1 MAHSSVLILTAFG
14 LLLCRCLTLAS
25 TIPEDCAPTYQHTEP
40 YQRLYQNLDALNG
53 SNFPD
58 PCIIEVDNK
67 NYLFSTNDKLSPT
80 PLRVP
85 MTSSPDFNDPSS
97 WSERTDAFPET
108 NVPAFGSNGWAS
120 PGSIWAPSVLQ
131 MDDGFIMY
139 YAAALQSN
147 PPRSNIH
154 CIGVAR
160 SPTVTGP
167 YNDTS
172 LEPWICP
179 ESQGGAVDV
188 AGFLDPCSGN
198 RYIVYKVDGP
208 MINNGGYCASN
219 ATRPILFPLAQQ
231 NTSLMLQQTGS
242 DGHTL
247 IGPAVQLW
255 DQMGEDDRWQVE
267 GPSIRYSAD
276 GTHFL
281 FFSSG
286 CYNDNSYTVSYVT
299 SVDGVAGP
307 YGDRQILLRTGDFGL
322 YGPGGVDIAVDGQK
336 MVYHSLKVNGTV
348 QYGRNLNTGIVE
360 LEGRRARLIF

>member
-1 MAHSSVLILTAFG
+1 MAHSSVLIITAFS
-14 LLLCRCLTLAS
+14 LLLYRYLTLAS
-25 TIPEDCAPTYQHTEP
+25 VISKDCAPTYHHTEP

-53 SNFPD
+53 TNFPD
-58 PCIIEVDNK
+58 PCIIEVGNT
-67 NYLFSTNDKLSPT
+67 NYLFGTNDKLSPT

-97 WSERTDAFPET
+97 WSERTDAVPET

-131 MDDGFIMY
+131 MDDGFMSY

-147 PPRSNIH
+147 SPSSNIH
-154 CIGVAR
+154 YIGVAR
-160 SPTVTGP
+160 GTTVT
-167 YNDTS
+167 
-172 LEPWICP
+172 
-179 ESQGGAVDV
+179 
-188 AGFLDPCSGN
+188 AGFLDPCSGK
-198 RYIVYKVDGP
+198 RYVVYKFNGP
-208 MINNGGYCASN
+208 MIDNGGYCTSN
-219 ATRPILFPLAQQ
+219 TTRPILFTLAQQ
-231 NTSLMLQQTGS
+231 NTSLMLQQTAS
-242 DGHTL
+242 DGYTI

-255 DQMGEDDRWQVE
+255 DQMGEDDRWQL
-267 GPSIRYSAD
+267 GPSIRYSKN

-322 YGPGGVDIAVDGQK
+322 HGPGGVDIAVDGKK

-348 QYGRNLNTGIVE
+348 KYGRNLNTGIVE